1 MNPNIVTVNFNK
13 GSFDSLVSASVKF
26 WFGHLLTKVLTR
38 TLCHESEAS
47 TVNYS
52 KGECDVSRPHDHMYA
67 MCVDSNSS
75 SGNNCPICHKLC
87 KDVEELSTFNERSI
101 GCDGCNAW
109 FHFGCIKITPKKLK
123 EIGESN
129 WSCTLCVKD
138 K

>member
-75 SGNNCPICHKLC
+75 LRKQLPNMS
-87 KDVEELSTFNERSI
+87 
-101 GCDGCNAW
+101 
-109 FHFGCIKITPKKLK
+109 
-123 EIGESN
+123 
-129 WSCTLCVKD
+129 
-138 K
+138 